1 MNTGIVIFLGLAIV
15 FAGLICIVL
24 LCKIMGI
31 LVAISENR
39 STNPSNVTSAPS
51 AVGAAPS
58 AKAPNPAR
66 SPDPAPRS
74 EIIAAVSAVI
84 AEELGEDVS
93 AIKILSLKK
102 IN

>member
-15 FAGLICIVL
+15 FTGLICIVL
-24 LCKIMGI
+24 LCRIMSI
-31 LVAISENR
+31 LVVISER
-39 STNPSNVTSAPS
+39 RGSSSSNATSAPS
-51 AVGAAPS
+51 AVGAVA
-58 AKAPNPAR
+58 PAR

>member
-39 STNPSNVTSAPS
+39 SANPSNVTS
-51 AVGAAPS
+51 VPS

>member
-1 MNTGIVIFLGLAIV
+1 MNIGIVIFLGLAIV

-39 STNPSNVTSAPS
+39 SVSSGNVSPAPS
-51 AVGAAPS
+51 TVGSAVP
-58 AKAPNPAR
+58 AKTPNPA
-66 SPDPAPRS
+66 SRS